1 MRSAICLSSA
11 LLLWPL
17 SPFALPLPSCLN
29 PDTLPEDGVV
39 PCAPVE
45 HYGWSIDEG
54 LPRRKARS
62 AENMAEAD
70 ATPVLR
76 LRDDIVE
83 HAIMEPEAPVRRDV
97 EPTLSAA
104 AKEGPVVDSRDPRT
118 LKERWILEELEDL
131 EVVDAESPGEYGD
144 ADAGPASIKRWT
156 ISRPLE

>member
-1 MRSAICLSSA
+1 
-11 LLLWPL
+11 
-17 SPFALPLPSCLN
+17 
-29 PDTLPEDGVV
+29 
-39 PCAPVE
+39 
-45 HYGWSIDEG
+45 
-54 LPRRKARS
+54 
-62 AENMAEAD
+62 MAEAD

-131 EVVDAESPGEYGD
+131 EVVDAESPGKLR
-144 ADAGPASIKRWT
+144 SQLQIWT
-156 ISRPLE
+156 WLTLELRRVW